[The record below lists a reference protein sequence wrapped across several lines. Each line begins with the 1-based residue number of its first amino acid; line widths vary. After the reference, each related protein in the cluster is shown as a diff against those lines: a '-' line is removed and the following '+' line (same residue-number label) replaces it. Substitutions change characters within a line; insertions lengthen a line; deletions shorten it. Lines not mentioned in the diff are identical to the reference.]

1 MYFFFNFTSFFPWTF
16 FKFSGLLWNT
26 NLMFAIVPF
35 LQKCNDVIFRV
46 SLQIDKFRLYL
57 ETFGRGTLINECFT
71 SRHGKTQS
79 AFHIAWYVYLFIMI
93 SKCILYYFQNTI
105 LQTLYQKCVT
115 LLWCRATFV
124 IFFTFLP
131 LILHYRSND
140 NCRRRQR
147 WQQEWKILWN
157 QQVASSQTCIK
168 SFD

>member
-1 MYFFFNFTSFFPWTF
+1 MIFAKSFLQVHWFVIFLTFYLFRSTTSFGCIW
-16 FKFSGLLWNT
+16 KLLGEALL
-26 NLMFAIVPF
+26 LMNALPQDIAKLKVPSI
-35 LQKCNDVIFRV
+35 L
-46 SLQIDKFRLYL
+46 L
-57 ETFGRGTLINECFT
+57 GTYIW
-71 SRHGKTQS
+71 H
-79 AFHIAWYVYLFIMI
+79 LFIMI

-105 LQTLYQKCVT
+105 QQTLYQKCVT